1 VRKRLANPT
10 LIAGI
15 AALAWLLWR
24 SGSKPSRLGY
34 PCQQTALATA
44 SFVFGP
50 PLVAALI
57 VMRRRVV
64 GRLRTPWGI
73 AVSVLLLAAAALLAV
88 QGFRTDAYAAP
99 RVDPPPGYRAQV
111 YDIQDCPHDPVGDR
125 FLCLDDLVEMM
136 GAHGLK
142 LYRSD
147 LASMIAGPD
156 GIIGSDDVVVI
167 KVNYQWPER
176 GGTNVDLLRG
186 LVRRIVEHPDVFEG
200 EVVVCENT
208 QFQSSGNFDR
218 DDNNAQDQGLS
229 PHDVVVAFQAQGY
242 RVSHHDWRTIR
253 SNEVEEYSTGDL
265 ADGYILYP
273 YDTAVQGMVSYPKF
287 RTAYGT
293 RISLEQGVWTE
304 AGGYDRDRLKFIN
317 VPVLKSH
324 HAVYGATAL
333 VKNYMGVVTNSLST
347 NSHAAVRRGILGSL
361 MGRLQRADLNILD
374 AIWINANPN
383 DGPWTSYGNATRTD
397 RLVATLDPVAGDI
410 WAVKNILIPAFL
422 MNGYSPPW
430 PYPSADPDD
439 PASAY
444 REYLDNSMSHML
456 AAGYAVTNDFS
467 QIDGLDAEPPGE
479 ASDPDTRKAQLRV
492 AKHPAGYELTWAPP
506 PRGGS
511 VDEYNLY
518 TVDLA
523 GMTGVTRPKCEA
535 ALGSLGSAVLTSLP
549 DNQGFLVVAR
559 NAVGDGS
566 FGESSTHAER
576 PAPSSGNVCP

>member
-361 MGRLQRADLNILD
+361 LGTLQPADLNILD

-566 FGESSTHAER
+566 FGESSSPAER